1 MKAKKRVHFIAIGG
15 CVMHHLAIALQENG
29 YVVTGSDEE
38 IYDPSKSKLEKAG
51 LLPPQIGWFPEKI
64 TKEIDLVI
72 LGMHPKAN
80 NPELLKAKELG
91 IKVNSYPEFI
101 FEQSIDKQRIVI
113 AGSHGK
119 TSITCMILHVL
130 QYFKRKTDYLIG
142 AEIEGFDKSVQL
154 ANGPMIVIEGDEFVT
169 SSLDPSPKFLHYH
182 HHIGLISGVEWDH
195 INAYPTFDEYVK
207 QFEQFA
213 DQSPKGGILIY
224 SENDDLATVIGRKE
238 RDDVQRVEY
247 SAHKHEIVN
256 GQTYLV
262 NGNEKFPVQ
271 VFGKHNMRNI
281 SAAKAVLTKIGITEE
296 MFFEAIQ
303 SFKGTSKRLEL
314 VEKNNEVNV
323 FQDYAHAPSK
333 LKASTK
339 AVKQQFPKRDL
350 LAVLE
355 LDTYSSL
362 NKDFLGQYKD
372 TFKNADEPVVY
383 FDPRTVEQNNLPA
396 ISAED
401 VKKAFDHPKLEV
413 FTDKDQL
420 KNFLLGKQWK
430 NRNLL
435 LMTSGN
441 FGGINIKDLAKSIV
455 GR

>member
-1 MKAKKRVHFIAIGG
+1 
-15 CVMHHLAIALQENG
+15 
-29 YVVTGSDEE
+29 
-38 IYDPSKSKLEKAG
+38 
-51 LLPPQIGWFPEKI
+51 
-64 TKEIDLVI
+64 
-72 LGMHPKAN
+72 
-80 NPELLKAKELG
+80 
-91 IKVNSYPEFI
+91 
-101 FEQSIDKQRIVI
+101 
-113 AGSHGK
+113 
-119 TSITCMILHVL
+119 
-130 QYFKRKTDYLIG
+130 
-142 AEIEGFDKSVQL
+142 
-154 ANGPMIVIEGDEFVT
+154 
-169 SSLDPSPKFLHYH
+169 
-182 HHIGLISGVEWDH
+182 
-195 INAYPTFDEYVK
+195 
-207 QFEQFA
+207 
-213 DQSPKGGILIY
+213 
-224 SENDDLATVIGRKE
+224 
-238 RDDVQRVEY
+238 
-247 SAHKHEIVN
+247 
-256 GQTYLV
+256 
-262 NGNEKFPVQ
+262 
-271 VFGKHNMRNI
+271 MRNI